1 MSKKIFNQKSVLVT
15 GGTGSFGKSFLE
27 ILLKKYKCSRIIL
40 YSRDE
45 LKQSQIQDKFKDTS
59 LRFFIGDVRDKE
71 RLNLAMKDVDVV
83 VHAAAM
89 KQIPAS
95 EYNPTECIKTNIY
108 GAQNVIECSI
118 MNRVKKVIALSTDKA
133 VSPINLY
140 GATKLA
146 SDKLFV
152 SANNIV
158 GKQNTQFSVVRYGN
172 VIGSRGSVLPFF
184 KKLVEEK
191 KNYFPITD
199 VEMTRFWFEMP
210 DAIKFVLDSFSLMRG
225 GEIFVPKIP
234 SINMVDLAKSLD
246 SKFKIKVIGKRPGEK
261 LHEVMC
267 PKDEYEKVIEF
278 KNYFVIMPSISF
290 VSKKEYNYFT
300 SLSGEKGKKVKKN
313 FEYHSGINKDFLDIE
328 QIKLLNKK
336 Y

>member
-1 MSKKIFNQKSVLVT
+1 
-15 GGTGSFGKSFLE
+15 
-27 ILLKKYKCSRIIL
+27 
-40 YSRDE
+40 
-45 LKQSQIQDKFKDTS
+45 
-59 LRFFIGDVRDKE
+59 
-71 RLNLAMKDVDVV
+71 
-83 VHAAAM
+83 
-89 KQIPAS
+89 
-95 EYNPTECIKTNIY
+95 
-108 GAQNVIECSI
+108 

-300 SLSGEKGKKVKKN
+300 SLSGEKGEKVKKN